1 MSKRIKCPE
10 CNGECQLEYERWVPR
25 SFQDD
30 VGGYETYTRNCDNCG
45 VTVKY
50 LMRRRMRYDNL
61 LDSVGFDY
69 VCGRA
74 SDAKPLVVPVY
85 KGVRCCVDSG
95 LSHVR

>member
-1 MSKRIKCPE
+1 MM
-10 CNGECQLEYERWVPR
+10 WVDMRPT
-25 SFQDD
+25 QGT
-30 VGGYETYTRNCDNCG
+30 VTTAV

-74 SDAKPLVVPVY
+74 SDAEPLAIPVY
-85 KGVRCCVDSG
+85 KGVR
-95 LSHVR
+95 